1 MRGDIPSNIRRVGFV
16 ATRLAGTDGVSL
28 ETFKWAEILA
38 GMGLECRYIAGEL
51 EDSGDRSVLIEEA
64 HFQHD
69 AIRDVNHRAFILPQ
83 RDEWLSDD
91 VYALARQIRERL
103 KIAIHQLKIDVLIA
117 ENSLTIPMNLP
128 LGLALV
134 QTIQELDIPCIAHHH
149 DFYWERPRFL
159 VNNVGDFLRN
169 AFPPVLNQIQHVAI
183 SGLAAEE
190 LSHRTGVSCR
200 IIPNVMD
207 FAHPPK
213 LSDDRARQ
221 FREIV
226 GVDED
231 DLLVLQPTRVVA
243 RKGIEHAIELL
254 HWLGPRRA
262 KLVITHA
269 SGDEGDNYTHRV
281 RRFAELMNVDVV
293 FAAQWVRATS
303 DASLS
308 SDLTFSIG
316 DAYHA
321 ADLVTYPSTY
331 EGFGNAFLE
340 AIYFKRPLVCNRHAI
355 FRTELEPC
363 GFRTIA
369 FDGYLNDDAVEQTQR
384 VLRDEDYRSEMVEH
398 NYRMGQRFF
407 AYNRVERELRSILG
421 RPDVV
426 CRCETSCCT
435 PP

>member
-1 MRGDIPSNIRRVGFV
+1 MKRETPANIQRVGFV

-28 ETFKWAEILA
+28 ETKKWADILSE
-38 GMGLECRYIAGEL
+38 MGLECRYIAGEL
-51 EDSGDRSVLIEEA
+51 DHAADSSVLIEEA
-64 HFQHD
+64 HFEHD
-69 AIRDVNHRAFILPQ
+69 AIRDINHRAFSLPR
-83 RDEWLSDD
+83 RDEWLTDD
-91 VYALARQIRERL
+91 MHALARQIREQL
-103 KIAIHQLKIDVLIA
+103 KVAIHQLQIDMLIA

-128 LGLALV
+128 LGVALV

-159 VNNVGDFLRN
+159 VNNVGDFLRV
-169 AFPPVLNQIQHVAI
+169 AFPPVLKQIQHVAI

-200 IIPNVMD
+200 IIPNVMNFD
-207 FAHPPK
+207 HPPTQ
-213 LSDDRARQ
+213 SEDRARQ

-226 GVDED
+226 GVGED
-231 DLLVLQPTRVVA
+231 GLLVLQPTRVVA
-243 RKGIEHAIELL
+243 RKGIEHAVELL
-254 HWLGPRRA
+254 HWLDHPCA

-269 SGDEGDNYTHRV
+269 SGDEGDSYARRV

-293 FAAQWVRATS
+293 FAAPWVRAAS
-303 DASLS
+303 DASQPS
-308 SDLTFSIG
+308 NSTFSIE

-363 GFRTIA
+363 GFRTVA
-369 FDGYLNDDAVEQTQR
+369 FDGYLTDNAVDETQR
-384 VLRDEDYRSEMVEH
+384 VLKDEGYRREMVEH
-398 NYRMGQRFF
+398 NYSVGQRFF
-407 AYNRVERELRSILG
+407 SYDRVVRELRSILG
-421 RPDVV
+421 RPDII
-426 CRCETSCCT
+426 CRCEASCST
-435 PP
+435 PR